1 MKYSDFSAHIRPE
14 VQGAPDF
21 VIERAVRDSAI
32 DFCSRT
38 DIYMPEPEFL
48 TVIAGL
54 NEYAVSLPT
63 GTELNHI
70 LDIFKDKSALSPIS
84 YNQLLLRLGD
94 ETTTGSPQYYAQRD
108 NADFYL
114 APIPASSDSI
124 RVLYSVKP
132 TSSSTSIPDT
142 VGKEHRETISH
153 GALYRLQMMSSQPW
167 SNPNAAANNKQL
179 FERGLG
185 RVIRQVKY
193 GFSGGSLTAKSRA
206 FI

>member
-54 NEYAVSLPT
+54 NEYAVSLPA

-114 APIPASSDSI
+114 APIPSATDSL

-132 TSSSTSIPDT
+132 SSASTSIPDT
-142 VGKEHRETISH
+142 VGKEHRELIAH

-167 SNPNAAANNKQL
+167 SNPAAAANNKQL
-179 FERGLG
+179 FERAVG

>member
-1 MKYSDFSAHIRPE
+1 MKYSDFSAHVRPE

-84 YNQLLLRLGD
+84 YNQLLLRLG
-94 ETTTGSPQYYAQRD
+94 EIK
-108 NADFYL
+108 L
-114 APIPASSDSI
+114 
-124 RVLYSVKP
+124 
-132 TSSSTSIPDT
+132 
-142 VGKEHRETISH
+142 
-153 GALYRLQMMSSQPW
+153 
-167 SNPNAAANNKQL
+167 
-179 FERGLG
+179 
-185 RVIRQVKY
+185 
-193 GFSGGSLTAKSRA
+193 
-206 FI
+206 